1 MPYLI
6 FAALL
11 LLFACNP
18 PTTTS
23 TGSETPT
30 TTVATPPTTIPV
42 LTFDELA
49 PIFQVEN
56 DTTYVINFWA
66 TWCKPCVAELPYFM
80 ELHKKHEGGK
90 FKMIFV
96 SLDFPKQIEKKLLPF
111 LAKNPLPGPVLV
123 LDDPDA
129 NAWIPRVHP
138 DWSGAI
144 PATYVYQGKQNIFA
158 ERTFHDVSE
167 LNDWV
172 ETLK

>member
-1 MPYLI
+1 MRYFL
-6 FAALL
+6 FAALFL
-11 LLFACNP
+11 SVACNTP
-18 PTTTS
+18 SSSPTDSDTT
-23 TGSETPT
+23 P
-30 TTVATPPTTIPV
+30 ATLTSQASIPV
-42 LTFDELA
+42 MTFDELA

-66 TWCKPCVAELPYFM
+66 TWCKPCVAELPYFI
-80 ELHKKHEGGK
+80 ELHKKHKAEK

-96 SLDFPKQIEKKLLPF
+96 SLDFPKQIEKKLIPF
-111 LAKNPLPGPVLV
+111 LGKNPLPGPVLV

-158 ERTFHDVSE
+158 ERSFHDVNE
-167 LNDWV
+167 LSDWV